1 MNRADILMCWAAAA
15 LFGASAGLF
24 WVEAASGP
32 APVPVTDLQMNL
44 NLPSVVSAG
53 AIGVSGTT
61 SIVGGPSPATLEMV
75 FVGAEGQ
82 RSEPLRLHTILK
94 RDGTWSFNCPYVP
107 LNGTG
112 TGQVEATLAA
122 GGKTVQKTFSLTITG
137 GDFDVSVAAA
147 PRTWMYENQGTQ
159 TANRHA
165 LTFTASI
172 TNDESG
178 STSYEYG
185 WQALPHP
192 KTDKSLVL
200 LSGGGI
206 NDSTATY
213 AAPQTPAASS
223 EAYAVACEVIGKNSM
238 GSDTGNA
245 LGAGSATVRS
255 LGDATGDGK
264 VDGGDLARWQQNYD
278 PLGTKGATPEKG
290 DWNGDGKID
299 GADLALWQQHYA
311 PLGLPT
317 P

>member
-32 APVPVTDLQMNL
+32 APTPVMDLQMNL
-44 NLPSVVSAG
+44 NLPSVVAEG
-53 AIGVSGTT
+53 AIGMSGTT
-61 SIVGGPSPATLEMV
+61 SIVGGPAPATLEMV

-82 RSEPLRLHTILK
+82 RSEPFRLHTILK

-112 TGQVEATLAA
+112 TGQVEATLTA
-122 GGKTVQKTFSLTITG
+122 GGKTVEKTFSLTVTG
-137 GDFDVSVAAA
+137 GDFDVTVTPA
-147 PRTWMYENQGTQ
+147 PRTWMYENQGAQ
-159 TANRHA
+159 TANRHT
-165 LTFTASI
+165 LTFTASVA
-172 TNDESG
+172 NDESG
-178 STSYEYG
+178 STSYEYQ

-192 KTDKSLVL
+192 KTGKSLVL
-200 LSGGGI
+200 LSGGGT
-206 NDSTATY
+206 NDATATY

-223 EAYAVACEVIGKNSM
+223 EADGVACEVTGNDAM
-238 GSDTGNA
+238 GSDTDSA

-264 VDGGDLARWQQNYD
+264 VDGGDLAIWQQNYD

-299 GADLALWQQHYA
+299 GADLALWQQHYN
-311 PLGLPT
+311 PLGQGVP
-317 P
+317 